1 VKKEALKM
9 ANLLYIEASP
19 RKERSAS
26 IKVSREFVDS
36 YKNSHPDDWV
46 EVLDLWEK
54 KLSPFDGDIINAKYR
69 ILHGE
74 PHTAAEKE
82 AWRTVEDIINHF
94 KGFDKYLFSLPMW
107 NFGIPYILKHYI
119 DILVQP
125 GYTFSYS
132 PDSGY
137 TGLVTGKPVALIYA
151 RGGSYPPGT
160 PGEAFDMQKRYM
172 ETILG
177 FIGFNDF
184 SSIVIEPTLML
195 GPEELAG
202 MLEKKKSEARTLAEK
217 F

>member
-1 VKKEALKM
+1 M
-9 ANLLYIEASP
+9 AKLLYIEASP

-26 IKVSREFVDS
+26 ISVARYFVEAYRNAHS
-36 YKNSHPDDWV
+36 DDRV
-46 EVLDLWEK
+46 EVLDLWK
-54 KLSPFDGDIINAKYR
+54 KELPPFDGDIINAKYR

-74 PHTAAEKE
+74 PHTTAEKE
-82 AWRTVEDIINHF
+82 AWRAVEDIITHF

-119 DILVQP
+119 DILIQP
-125 GYTFSYS
+125 GYTFGYS

-137 TGLVTGKPVALIYA
+137 TGLVTGKPAALVCA

-160 PGEAFDMQKRYM
+160 PGEAFDMQKRYL

-177 FIGFNDF
+177 FIGFTELR
-184 SSIVIEPTLML
+184 SIIVEPTLML
-195 GPEELAG
+195 GPEEYAK
-202 MLEKKKSEARTLAEK
+202 MIDEKKAEARALAAQ

>member
-1 VKKEALKM
+1 M
-9 ANLLYIEASP
+9 ARLLYIEASP

-26 IKVSREFVDS
+26 IKVAREFTES
-36 YKNSHPDDWV
+36 YRSSHPGDQIDIF
-46 EVLDLWEK
+46 DLWKME
-54 KLSPFDGDIINAKYR
+54 LPSFNGDIINAKYR

-74 PHTAAEKE
+74 AHTTAEKE
-82 AWRTVEDIINHF
+82 AWRKVEEIIARF

-119 DILVQP
+119 DIIIQP
-125 GYTFSYS
+125 GYTFGYS
-132 PDSGY
+132 PDTGY
-137 TGLVTGKPVALIYA
+137 TGLVTGKPAALICA

-177 FIGFNDF
+177 FIGFTDIR
-184 SSIVIEPTLML
+184 SIVIEPTLML
-195 GPEELAG
+195 GPEEYAR
-202 MLEKKKSEARTLAEK
+202 MVDEKKAEARALAAQ

>member
-1 VKKEALKM
+1 MADFLK
-9 ANLLYIEASP
+9 
-19 RKERSAS
+19 
-26 IKVSREFVDS
+26 S
-36 YKNSHPDDWV
+36 YKKAHPADTV
-46 EVLDLWEK
+46 EVLDLWQK
-54 KLSPFDGDIINAKYR
+54 KLPLFDGDIINAKYR

-74 PHTAAEKE
+74 PHTDTEKK
-82 AWRTVEDIINHF
+82 AWSAVEDIIGHF
-94 KGFDKYLFSLPMW
+94 KSFDKYLFSLPMW

-137 TGLVTGKPVALIYA
+137 AGLITGRPAVMVCA

-177 FIGFNDF
+177 FMGFTGVQ
-184 SSIVIEPTLML
+184 SIVVDPTLML
-195 GPEELAG
+195 GPGEYAAMVE
-202 MLEKKKSEARTLAEK
+202 EKKTEARTLAEK